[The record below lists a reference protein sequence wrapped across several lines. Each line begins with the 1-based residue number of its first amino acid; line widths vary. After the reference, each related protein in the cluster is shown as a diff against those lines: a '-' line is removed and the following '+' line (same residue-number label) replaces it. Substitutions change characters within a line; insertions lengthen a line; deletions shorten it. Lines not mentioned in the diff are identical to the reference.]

1 MRGSRR
7 IGLVRVPIFSDLV
20 HCAAPT
26 GTVQAFRFYHLFDAR
41 QMLGQAAKLPIDG
54 SALFR

>member
-1 MRGSRR
+1 M
-7 IGLVRVPIFSDLV
+7 RVPIFSDLV